1 MSNDINNNVCI
12 SSNSSNCSNDS
23 KEKNPPPSIF
33 INDIKDEDDNK
44 SQYVIDDFD
53 IQQTITPPTTPIN
66 NENNNPKTHKKISSF
81 FDNQPTRLSKKIET
95 MEIFKHYTE
104 NDNSIV
110 SYDNDDN
117 GWNNNTKNEIKKWYD
132 LFKKE
137 SFKYQFILDNSI
149 IYIKRLNLWSII
161 ISLSLGIFTSFKLL
175 IQNEVFQLISN
186 ILILLAN
193 LSVAYIINLSKNA
206 TDDKK
211 NEKIKFF
218 IEDLELFLTKLSSQI
233 LKVRKYRMHATI
245 FFQLIEDKY
254 NDLLLS
260 APILTIEEIKNSNQA
275 YSAYSENIL

>member
-1 MSNDINNNVCI
+1 
-12 SSNSSNCSNDS
+12 
-23 KEKNPPPSIF
+23 
-33 INDIKDEDDNK
+33 
-44 SQYVIDDFD
+44 
-53 IQQTITPPTTPIN
+53 
-66 NENNNPKTHKKISSF
+66 
-81 FDNQPTRLSKKIET
+81 